1 MPMRVIQLCIPV
13 LSMYAKTKLKSRF
26 GYFGF
31 YVNET
36 KASFVSSMP
45 GLERSVIALQPGWF
59 FN

>member
-1 MPMRVIQLCIPV
+1 
-13 LSMYAKTKLKSRF
+13 MYAKTKLKSRF